1 MFGIYTFIP
10 KIQDTNKTQLGML
23 ESPFLLILHICENVL
38 ESWDTILTHFFFH
51 VLALIENLKL
61 KS

>member
-1 MFGIYTFIP
+1 M
-10 KIQDTNKTQLGML
+10 QLGML
-23 ESPFLLILHICENVL
+23 ESPFILIFQICENVL
-38 ESWDTILTHFFFH
+38 ASWDTILTHLFFH